1 MRFLGAT
8 EVLQRGFQVC
18 QGLPSR
24 NFDKQEPTK
33 SDVKLF
39 KKHYGS
45 DPAVLARM
53 WHDMGE
59 TIMSETGNTII
70 SSNDKTEKGFKSFLI
85 ATHFIWAYPKN
96 GEMLASRVGVGLRQ
110 VQGENLWRWVRM
122 IASLKEKKFVWP
134 TDVYNDP
141 NGRIYIVSVD
151 GVDFKVWEMKHP
163 TMTIDKGG
171 YSHKFNHGALKYE
184 IAIDIYTSQV
194 VWISGPHKAG
204 THDKT
209 IFEEKGL
216 QAKIP
221 NGKKAITDRVYGS
234 KAKPDAHEKLAL
246 PNPCDAPLL
255 ANFKARV
262 RSRHESFNGRLK
274 FFRSLADTYH
284 HDLKKHGH
292 VFEAV
297 AVTVQYQMDMGSQLF
312 DA

>member
-1 MRFLGAT
+1 M
-8 EVLQRGFQVC
+8 
-18 QGLPSR
+18 
-24 NFDKQEPTK
+24 KI
-33 SDVKLF
+33 F
-39 KKHYGS
+39 KKHYAGS
-45 DPAVLARM
+45 DPAVFARM
-53 WHDMGE
+53 WHNMGE
-59 TIMSETGNTII
+59 TILLKTGETIV
-70 SSNDKTEKGFKSFLI
+70 SSKDKTEKGFKSFLI
-85 ATHFIWAYPKN
+85 ATHFLWAYPKN
-96 GEMLASRVGVGLRQ
+96 GEMLASRFGVGLRR
-110 VQGENLWRWVRM
+110 VQGENLRRWVRM

-134 TDVYNDP
+134 EYNNP

-163 TMTIDKGG
+163 TMTLDKGL
-171 YSHKFNHGALKYE
+171 YSQKFNHGALKYE

-204 THDKT
+204 VHDKT
-209 IFEEKGL
+209 VFEMGL

-221 NGKKAITDRVYGS
+221 QGKKAITDRVYGA
-234 KAKPDAHEKLAL
+234 KAKPDEHTKLSL
-246 PNPCDAPLL
+246 PNPCDDKVL

-297 AVTVQYQMDMGSQLF
+297 AVTVQYQMDMGSKLF